1 MTEISIAL
9 LTLPDGRIVFQR
21 RGAGAPMSP
30 NLLGFFG
37 GHVDEGET
45 FDEAMHRELKEETS
59 LDVDELIINHMTD
72 YELEVQPGKTVSFH
86 LYASTIPNMDF
97 EVFEGDRAEAYQREG
112 ALVRDDLTPS
122 AKHVLTN
129 ILGES

>member
-1 MTEISIAL
+1 MTEISLAL

-21 RGAGAPMSP
+21 RDARASMSP

-45 FDEAMHRELKEETS
+45 FDEAMNRELKEETS
-59 LDVDELIINHMTD
+59 LDVDELIISHMTD
-72 YELEVQPGKTVSFH
+72 YKLEVQPGKTVSFH
-86 LYASTIPNMDF
+86 LYGSTIPNMDF
-97 EVFEGDRAEAYQREG
+97 EVFEGDRAEAYHREE

-122 AKHVLTN
+122 AKYVLTN